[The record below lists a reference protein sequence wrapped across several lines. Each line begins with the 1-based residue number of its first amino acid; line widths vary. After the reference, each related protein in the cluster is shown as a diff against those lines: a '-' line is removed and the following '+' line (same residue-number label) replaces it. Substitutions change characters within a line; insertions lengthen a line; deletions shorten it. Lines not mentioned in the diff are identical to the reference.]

1 MLYIIIHT
9 KINFSSKCNHF
20 SNNINFG
27 QTQNPG
33 KCTSPSDLQI
43 GWKQIIKLLRKNIFE
58 KFWKANSR

>member
-1 MLYIIIHT
+1 MHT
-9 KINFSSKCNHF
+9 QINFTTKSNHF
-20 SNNINFG
+20 KNNKNFG
-27 QTQNPG
+27 PTQNPG